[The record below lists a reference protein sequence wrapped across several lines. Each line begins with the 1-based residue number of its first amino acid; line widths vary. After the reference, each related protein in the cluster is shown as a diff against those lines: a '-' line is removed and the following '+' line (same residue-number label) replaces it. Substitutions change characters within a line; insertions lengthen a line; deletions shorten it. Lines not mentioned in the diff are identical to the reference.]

1 MQLLKQKSAI
11 FNNSGSYSMIYNAY
25 MYDFDKN
32 TPKYTKYI
40 LYGTFGLLRRANP
53 APQKLGITYNLFNI

>member
-11 FNNSGSYSMIYNAY
+11 FNNSGSYSMTYNAY

-32 TPKYTKYI
+32 TPKYTK
-40 LYGTFGLLRRANP
+40 
-53 APQKLGITYNLFNI
+53 